1 MDMAPG
7 PAVRALPEVYRG
19 QRLGRGDP
27 EQQCAQTRVPDS
39 RLSSTRSAPRV
50 ESHSK
55 PAPKAASSPSTSGVW
70 PRPQDLR
77 HDQSW
82 TSTTASLP
90 HSRPR
95 DPDCPGTV
103 PEGVEP
109 RLRH

>member
-7 PAVRALPEVYRG
+7 PAARALPEVYRG

-27 EQQCAQTRVPDS
+27 EQPCAQTRVPVG
-39 RLSSTRSAPRV
+39 RRSSSRSAPRV

-55 PAPKAASSPSTSGVW
+55 PAPTAASSPGTSGVW

-82 TSTTASLP
+82 TRTAASLP
-90 HSRPR
+90 HSGSR
-95 DPDCPGTV
+95 DPDRPGTAL
-103 PEGVEP
+103 ERGGA
-109 RLRH
+109 